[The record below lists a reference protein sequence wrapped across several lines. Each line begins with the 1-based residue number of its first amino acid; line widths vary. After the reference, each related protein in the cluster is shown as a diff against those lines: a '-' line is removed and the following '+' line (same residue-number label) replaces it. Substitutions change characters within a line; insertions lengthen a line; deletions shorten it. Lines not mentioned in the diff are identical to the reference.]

1 MNTSCYFDKTVTAC
15 QFCIRKNI
23 ANYWSWRSSSFDE
36 TSAQQQA
43 WWEAYLAAA
52 GEDKRCK
59 VLDIGTGTGFIAL
72 GFAKAGHKVTGVDIA
87 PGMLARARSKANLKG
102 LEIDFLIADA
112 ENPPFPPK
120 SFDVIVCRNLLWTLC
135 NPDRAL
141 SHWYQLLRPGG
152 RVIVSDGIWRI
163 SGLKG
168 FFQKM
173 RGYAKTILKN
183 GVSSYPIQ
191 FEFAYRNAKKSLPN
205 FKGMKA
211 KDAEAILN
219 ICGFSNISRYDHL
232 FDINP
237 YPKAYGND
245 FFIMA
250 AVKQNRFLNEK
261 ERFTSLQTS
270 PTLLVE
276 NA

>member
-1 MNTSCYFDKTVTAC
+1 MITSFHFDKTVTAGRS
-15 QFCIRKNI
+15 CIRKNI

-43 WWEAYLAAA
+43 WWEAYLAAT
-52 GEDKRCK
+52 GGDKQCEI
-59 VLDIGTGTGFIAL
+59 LDIGTGTGFIAL
-72 GFAKAGHKVTGVDIA
+72 GFAKAGHKVTGIDIA
-87 PGMLARARSKANLKG
+87 PGMLARARSKATLKG
-102 LEIDFLIADA
+102 IEIDFLIADA

-141 SHWYQLLRPGG
+141 RRWYQLLRTGG

-173 RGYAKTILKN
+173 KGYANTILKN
-183 GVSSYPIQ
+183 GSSSYPMR
-191 FEFAYRNAKKSLPN
+191 FEFAYRNLKKSLPN
-205 FKGMKA
+205 FKGVEA
-211 KDAEAILN
+211 KDAESILK
-219 ICGFSNISRYDHL
+219 ICGFSDISRYDYL
-232 FDINP
+232 FEENP
-237 YPKAYGND
+237 YPKAYGNN

-250 AVKQNRFLNEK
+250 AIKQDG
-261 ERFTSLQTS
+261 
-270 PTLLVE
+270 LLR
-276 NA
+276 N

>member
-1 MNTSCYFDKTVTAC
+1 MITSFHFDKTVRDG
-15 QFCIRKNI
+15 QSCIRKNI

-43 WWEAYLAAA
+43 WWEAYLAAS
-52 GEDKRCK
+52 GGDKQCEI
-59 VLDIGTGTGFIAL
+59 LDIGTGTGFIAL
-72 GFAKAGHKVTGVDIA
+72 GFAKAGHKVTGIDIA
-87 PGMLARARSKANLKG
+87 SGMLARARSKAALKA

-112 ENPPFPPK
+112 ENPPFPSK

-141 SHWYQLLRPGG
+141 SRWYQLLRPGG

-168 FFQKM
+168 FFLKM
-173 RGYAKTILKN
+173 KGYANTILKN
-183 GVSSYPIQ
+183 GVSSYPMR
-191 FEFAYRNAKKSLPN
+191 FEVAYRMVRKYLPN

-211 KDAEAILN
+211 KDAESILKT
-219 ICGFSNISRYDHL
+219 CGFSNISRYDYL
-232 FDINP
+232 FEENP

-250 AVKQNRFLNEK
+250 AVKKDGLLTEK
-261 ERFTSLQTS
+261 N
-270 PTLLVE
+270 V
-276 NA
+276 